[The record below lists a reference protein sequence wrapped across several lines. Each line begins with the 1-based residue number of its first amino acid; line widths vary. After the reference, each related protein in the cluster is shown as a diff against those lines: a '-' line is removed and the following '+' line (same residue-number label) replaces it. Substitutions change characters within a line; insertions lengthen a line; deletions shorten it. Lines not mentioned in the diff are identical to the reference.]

1 MGAYIQDQTNTLE
14 YLESMNYWE
23 GKRYPE
29 TPAQP
34 ADHGSS
40 YLRQVDPLLR
50 QISGSDVPVLLQG
63 ETGVGKEVVARR
75 IHAYSRRAN
84 KPLVKVNCAALPSE
98 LVESELFGCERGA
111 FTGAYADRPG
121 RFELAQGGTILL
133 DEIGDMDVR
142 LQAKLLQVLQDSEF
156 SRLGSREIV
165 RLDLRFMA
173 ATHQDL
179 RKAIQE
185 GRFREDLYYR
195 LNVISIKIPPIRERK
210 HEIPG
215 LVKELLA
222 KHASPDTAPPPITP
236 ALERAFLRHD
246 WPGNVREL
254 ENTVR
259 RYLVLRDPNFMIQEL
274 EALHKTASVSVGQE
288 EETPV
293 AAPPQRGSVLRR
305 VEQMKQEAERS
316 ALLEVLETT
325 RWNRKRA
332 AALLQ
337 IDYKVFLYKMKKLG
351 LNSAPSLPSGTAQFS
366 SLPTSPYDNV

>member
-1 MGAYIQDQTNTLE
+1 
-14 YLESMNYWE
+14 MNYWE
-23 GKRYPE
+23 GRRHSE
-29 TPAQP
+29 TPAQL

-40 YLRQVDPLLR
+40 YLRQMDPLLR
-50 QISGSDVPVLLQG
+50 QISASDVPVLLQG

-75 IHAYSRRAN
+75 IHAYSRRAH

-156 SRLGSREIV
+156 HRLGSREIV
-165 RLDLRFMA
+165 RLDLRVMA

-195 LNVISIKIPPIRERK
+195 LNVINIKIPPIRERK
-210 HEIPG
+210 DEIPG
-215 LVKELLA
+215 LVKSLLA
-222 KHASPDTAPPPITP
+222 KHASPDTPPPPITP
-236 ALERAFLRHD
+236 ALERALLQYD

-254 ENTVR
+254 ENTIR
-259 RYLVLRDPNFMIQEL
+259 RYIVLRDPNFMIQEL
-274 EALHKTASVSVGQE
+274 EALHKTASAPGRQE
-288 EETPV
+288 EDPPM
-293 AAPPQRGSVLRR
+293 AAPVQRGSVLRR

-351 LNSAPSLPSGTAQFS
+351 LNSTPSLPSGTGRFS
-366 SLPTSPYDNV
+366 PIASASHGNG

>member
-1 MGAYIQDQTNTLE
+1 MGAYIQDHTNTPE
-14 YLESMNYWE
+14 YLESINYWE
-23 GKRYPE
+23 GKRHPE
-29 TPAQP
+29 TPARP
-34 ADHGSS
+34 ADHSSS
-40 YLRQVDPLLR
+40 YLRQMDPLFR
-50 QISGSDVPVLLQG
+50 QISASDVPVLLQG

-75 IHAYSRRAN
+75 IHGYSRRAN

-156 SRLGSREIV
+156 SRLGSREVV

-215 LVKELLA
+215 LVKDLLA

-236 ALERAFLRHD
+236 ALEQAFLRHD

-259 RYLVLRDPNFMIQEL
+259 RYLVLRDPHFMIQEL
-274 EALHKTASVSVGQE
+274 EALHRTTSLSVRQE
-288 EETPV
+288 QESPV
-293 AAPPQRGSVLRR
+293 AAPPQRGSVLRK

-351 LNSAPSLPSGTAQFS
+351 LNSAPSLPSGTGR
-366 SLPTSPYDNV
+366 LSPPATHSHGNI